1 MTPQALTLWLST
13 AAAELKDGHGFAGR
27 PAPAVVQAIADA
39 AVADPLMGDEQHTAA
54 ILLVFA
60 FRESSYRA
68 DVRGDSG
75 KSCGLFQ
82 SPCASTPLR
91 DPKAQAT
98 IALRIMRRSMT
109 ACPDFPFAVYASGS
123 CASAAGRRISS
134 ERIADAKRLVAS
146 VPTRE
151 P

>member
-1 MTPQALTLWLST
+1 MLTPQALALWLST
-13 AAAELKDGHGFAGR
+13 ASAELKDGHGYAGR
-27 PAPAVVQAIADA
+27 PAPAVVQAIADESI
-39 AVADPLMGDEQHTAA
+39 ADPLMGDPISTAA
-54 ILLVFA
+54 VLLVFA

-98 IALRIMRRSMT
+98 IALAIMRRSMV

-123 CASAAGRRISS
+123 CSSVAGRRISS

-146 VPTRE
+146 VAAP
-151 P
+151 